1 MTNKQRV
8 LDYLRSISPEAATNS
23 RIREATGIEPHQQV
37 YQLTQKLMLEGLI
50 HGAHRGHEWFF
61 WVAESAVVPPTPS
74 GSTVGRPLTPRGFEV
89 LARRVLIDHYGVTLS
104 PGSVAGVRKEFD
116 FVSGDGRIVGDAKYY
131 TLVRRTQLP
140 PAKFSVIA
148 EHVWLLEK
156 TGASIRFLVFG
167 NDRQVPI
174 MWLERYS
181 NLVSGVTFY
190 FLTDD
195 GRLEELANPGYLGGH
210 ES

>member
-37 YQLTQKLMLEGLI
+37 YQLTQKLILEGLI
-50 HGAHRGHEWFF
+50 RGEHRGHEWFF

-74 GSTVGRPLTPRGFEV
+74 GSTVRRPLTPRGFEV
-89 LARRVLIDHYGVTLS
+89 LARRVLSGHYGVGLS
-104 PGSVAGVRKEFD
+104 AGSVAGVRKEFD

-131 TLVRRTQLP
+131 TLARGTQLP
-140 PAKFSVIA
+140 PAKFATIA
-148 EHVWLLEK
+148 EHVWLLEE
-156 TGASIRFLVFG
+156 TGAPITFLVFG
-167 NDRQVPI
+167 NDQRVPVL
-174 MWLERYS
+174 WLERYGK
-181 NLVSGVTFY
+181 LVSGVAFY

-195 GRLEELANPGYLGGH
+195 GKLEELVNPDRASLQ
-210 ES
+210 E

>member
-1 MTNKQRV
+1 MV
-8 LDYLRSISPEAATNS
+8 
-23 RIREATGIEPHQQV
+23 
-37 YQLTQKLMLEGLI
+37 EGLI
-50 HGAHRGHEWFF
+50 HGEHRGHKWFF
-61 WVAESAVVPPTPS
+61 WAAESAVVPPTPS
-74 GSTVGRPLTPRGFEV
+74 GSTVRRPLTPRGFEV
-89 LARRVLIDHYGVTLS
+89 LARRVLSDHYGVTLS

-131 TLVRRTQLP
+131 TRVGGSRPP
-140 PAKFSVIA
+140 PAKFSIIA

-174 MWLERYS
+174 MWLERYGK
-181 NLVSGVTFY
+181 LVSGVAFY
-190 FLTDD
+190 FLTHD
-195 GRLEELANPGYLGGH
+195 GRLEELANPRHLGGH